1 MNTNATINLFY
12 DQRRPKKDGTFPI
25 KVSVYYLG
33 EKRRYNTIY
42 SATPAEWTKIN
53 GTRLKDSSLKDLKS
67 GLDKVKQEATAII
80 DNMEEFDFDK
90 FEQQFLAGSKGMST
104 KRGLIELY
112 NEIINTCRKNGNEG
126 SARAYQDSLN
136 AFVRFKKNISFKD
149 VTPEFLNSFEK
160 NFTQKGKSL
169 TSVGIYA
176 RQMRAVFNEAIIRGL
191 IKRETY
197 PFIRYKIPGGYNKK
211 KALTQTEIKA
221 IFEFRSESYLENQA
235 VAFWKLSYLCN
246 GINIGDLLRLRKE
259 NIQDDSIIFNRA
271 KTINTKKT
279 ESKTIQVALLP
290 ETKNLL
296 EVWGTKGGVKK
307 DEYIFSILEPGMT
320 PAKQKDVIK
329 SFNRKINQQLEKVAL
344 RLKLNGRLSNMT
356 ARHSFAT
363 TLKRK
368 DVSAEMIGDL
378 LGHTN
383 IKTTQNYLG
392 SFTDETILNTTKKL
406 LQFS

>member
-67 GLDKVKQEATAII
+67 GLDKVKQEAAAII

-112 NEIINTCRKNGNEG
+112 NEIINTHRKNGNEG

-149 VTPEFLNSFEK
+149 VTPEFLNAFEK

-169 TSVGIYA
+169 VS
-176 RQMRAVFNEAIIRGL
+176 FPL
-191 IKRETY
+191 
-197 PFIRYKIPGGYNKK
+197 F
-211 KALTQTEIKA
+211 
-221 IFEFRSESYLENQA
+221 QA
-235 VAFWKLSYLCN
+235 
-246 GINIGDLLRLRKE
+246 
-259 NIQDDSIIFNRA
+259 
-271 KTINTKKT
+271 T
-279 ESKTIQVALLP
+279 
-290 ETKNLL
+290 
-296 EVWGTKGGVKK
+296 
-307 DEYIFSILEPGMT
+307 
-320 PAKQKDVIK
+320 
-329 SFNRKINQQLEKVAL
+329 
-344 RLKLNGRLSNMT
+344 
-356 ARHSFAT
+356 
-363 TLKRK
+363 
-368 DVSAEMIGDL
+368 
-378 LGHTN
+378 
-383 IKTTQNYLG
+383 
-392 SFTDETILNTTKKL
+392 
-406 LQFS
+406 